1 MVEIRVHGRGGQGAV
16 IASKTLAAA
25 LFAEGKDVQAF
36 PAFGVERRGAPVAAF
51 VRADDRP
58 ILLRCEIRE
67 PDHLIVLDP
76 TLLEVVNV
84 TQGLRTGG
92 WIVVNTPDPPAKVPL
107 PPDFRLAV
115 VDASAIARAH
125 GLGPPNA
132 PIVNTAILGALAAAT
147 GLVGLDAVLRAIR
160 QTVPARAEENV
171 AAARAAAAAV
181 RIGTSDRSE
190 VREFEGS
197 DVPRAAVN
205 ARTRERSNFRTAH
218 EPPRLVWGPGPRV
231 AASVGSMAWNRTGA
245 WRNLVPVHRDRPA
258 PCGFAC
264 PAGADVRAVLA
275 LAAARRWQDAL
286 DLLRTANPIPGV
298 TGRVCP
304 HPCEAACNR
313 GGLDEPVAVGG
324 IERFLADRG
333 EFRRIPAETSRRRTA
348 RVAVVGAGPAG
359 LSAAYQLA
367 RLGYPVTV
375 FDGRELPGG
384 LLRYGIPAYRL
395 PRTVLDR
402 ELAALLAWGIDFR
415 PGRRLGAGLAWSEVE
430 GYDAAFLATGLGA
443 ARRLGVPGQDDPRVL
458 EGLAFLE
465 RVNRG
470 EAVAVG
476 PRAVVVGGGN
486 TAVDAARAAR
496 RLGAAVTIL
505 YRRTRAEMPAI
516 AAEVEAA
523 LEEGVAIEFQAAP
536 TAIRAQGGALAADA
550 VRTEMGPPDATGR
563 PAPRPIP
570 GTEFSVPADTVIAA
584 VGEAA
589 DPAGLPPGLVVREG
603 PAAPAPA
610 GTTLPG
616 VFVGGD
622 LATSAG
628 TVAAAIGDGARA
640 ARRIHA
646 FLQGEELPE
655 EALPGPAALG
665 DLHLDTIP
673 SAPRAPARRLD
684 PAVRLRGFA
693 EVERGLSP
701 RRAAREAARCL
712 HCGGCTACDLCWA
725 LCPDAAILRATPG
738 HPGGAVRYAIDGDHC
753 KGCGICAAECPRG
766 AIVLE
771 PVR

>member
-36 PAFGVERRGAPVAAF
+36 PAFGVERRGAPVTAF

-58 ILLRCEIRE
+58 ILLRCEIRQ
-67 PDHLIVLDP
+67 PDHVIVLDP

-84 TQGLRTGG
+84 TQGLRPGG

-107 PPDFRLAV
+107 PPDFKLAT
-115 VDASAIARAH
+115 VDAGAIARAH
-125 GLGPPNA
+125 RLGPPNA
-132 PIVNTAILGALAAAT
+132 PIVNTAILGAFAAAT
-147 GLVGLDAVLRAIR
+147 GLVGLDAVLRAVR
-160 QTVPARAEENV
+160 ETVPAHAEENV
-171 AAARAAAAAV
+171 AAARAAATAV
-181 RIGTSDRSE
+181 RSG
-190 VREFEGS
+190 VGAGAAREAQ
-197 DVPRAAVN
+197 PA
-205 ARTRERSNFRTAH
+205 AH

-245 WRNLVPVHRDRPA
+245 WRNLVPVHRDLPA

-286 DLLRTANPIPGV
+286 DLLRTVNPIPGV

-324 IERFLADRG
+324 IERFLAERG
-333 EFRRIPAETSRRRTA
+333 ELRRIPAETSRRRTA

-375 FDGRELPGG
+375 YDGRDLPGG

-395 PRTVLDR
+395 PRAVLDR
-402 ELAALLAWGIDFR
+402 EMAALFAWGIEFR
-415 PGRRLGAGLAWSEVE
+415 PGRRLGAGLAWSEVAE
-430 GYDAAFLATGLGA
+430 YDAAFLATGLGA
-443 ARRLGVPGQDDPRVL
+443 ARRLGVPGEDDPCVL
-458 EGLAFLE
+458 EGLAFLD

-476 PRAVVVGGGN
+476 RRAVVVGGGN

-505 YRRTRAEMPAI
+505 YRRTRTEMPAI

-523 LEEGVAIEFQAAP
+523 LDEGVAIEFKAAP
-536 TAIRAQGGALAADA
+536 TAIRAQSGALAVDA
-550 VRTEMGPPDATGR
+550 VRTEMGLPDATGR

-570 GTEFSVPADTVIAA
+570 GSQFTVPADTVIAA

-589 DPAGLPPGLVVREG
+589 DLAGLPPGLVVREG
-603 PAAPAPA
+603 PAAPPA
-610 GTTLPG
+610 AGATLPG

-622 LATSAG
+622 LATQAG

-640 ARRIHA
+640 ARRVHA

-655 EALPGPAALG
+655 DALPAPAAFG

-673 SAPRAPARRLD
+673 AVPRALARRLD

-693 EVERGLSP
+693 EVERGLSGA
-701 RRAAREAARCL
+701 RAAREAARCI
-712 HCGGCTACDLCWA
+712 HCGACTACDLCWA
-725 LCPDAAILRATPG
+725 LCPDAAVLRAAPAPRG
-738 HPGGAVRYAIDGDHC
+738 SAVRYAIDLDYC

-766 AIVLE
+766 AIALE